1 MADAHC
7 GIPWKRKGYCW
18 RNMLLTGC
26 NLPQISFKIRSNIL
40 AKKYNAWNECN
51 TSFNEV
57 KPHSIFFSMAFA
69 FTGGTSLFQK
79 NCLEDTIIPQ
89 VKRII
94 LAKIQYVN
102 KCNTSLMK
110 LRLTIIFLHK
120 ICFKRKNRLLKNYV
134 CFVLLFHSY
143 ARAYCIHATMSLP
156 KSTIYT
162 LLLHNND
169 SLYCCIFFF
178 NQLVHSLIKV
188 YIGSFAH
195 TGTNTFFKEDHIH
208 LKQVL
213 KGFHSDILLSFFHY
227 FF

>member
-1 MADAHC
+1 
-7 GIPWKRKGYCW
+7 
-18 RNMLLTGC
+18 MLLTGC

-69 FTGGTSLFQK
+69 FTGGTLFQK
-79 NCLEDTIIPQ
+79 NCLEDTIIPE

-110 LRLTIIFLHK
+110 LHLTIIFLHK

-169 SLYCCIFFF
+169 SLYCCIFFSINWF
-178 NQLVHSLIKV
+178 TALSR
-188 YIGSFAH
+188 YI
-195 TGTNTFFKEDHIH
+195 
-208 LKQVL
+208 
-213 KGFHSDILLSFFHY
+213 
-227 FF
+227 